1 MSDSNVRTSSACG
14 TTPSRLTKSKW
25 SLRACIAAPNSAIRA
40 FRSLSCEHRLA
51 KNLKFTERDEATRS
65 WNLYCGSTC
74 RDQFWRQSREG
85 SADLHRGQSRRHVLL
100 AGAEYR
106 PRTVVHANPL

>member
-51 KNLKFTERDEATRS
+51 KNLKFTERDEVASSRAVDSGVILSRS
-65 WNLYCGSTC
+65 FSGEH
-74 RDQFWRQSREG
+74 F
-85 SADLHRGQSRRHVLL
+85 ADSHRGQSRRHVLL

-106 PRTVVHANPL
+106 PRTVV